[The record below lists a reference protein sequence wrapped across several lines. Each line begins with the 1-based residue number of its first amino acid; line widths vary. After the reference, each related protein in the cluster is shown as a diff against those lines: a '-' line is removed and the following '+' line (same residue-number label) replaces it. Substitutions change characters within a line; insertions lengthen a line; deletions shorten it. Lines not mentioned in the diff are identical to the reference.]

1 MLPPDQD
8 QTFRDPYDGHHDA
21 RQRGSSAGLLE
32 ESLPV
37 TGESPPVGGGRSTM
51 SRTRGGGLDTLMRE
65 CGLPPEDPWLREPH
79 GFLVKPDFKRHE
91 QSRSHYERDD
101 AVVGSQRRGSK
112 EQASNA
118 GVLASVIGMASRGG
132 FHRRYFRLE
141 KNELSYYRGLT
152 DKARLGAVNL
162 RDVEDVRLSR
172 VEDAPSHALDLVAAD
187 RVFTVGADTRAEL
200 ARWALAICS
209 RIAELETADALASNQ
224 HVACWKPLDDRYE
237 RPCDLSL
244 RLARAVGAEE
254 NGWEHG
260 FAVVLECAGAAENRR
275 GGVRAGDVLVG
286 VNDEC
291 FEGYDAALEALAA
304 AAFPCTLRL
313 LRDVGKSHVI
323 CEGWAFVDGRY
334 RYAEL
339 TRAELVATRPAPGRR
354 LAPRQDRAINL
365 AAVSTLVTRSDDD
378 EGTWEVLVELNGD
391 PNDVVALRL
400 ASAGDRDAWTEAISA
415 ARAPTPIGVRD
426 APRAETLEAT
436 SPYGP
441 MVGGDDG
448 GGADALAPHDE
459 PPPPPGAG
467 GAGEPPPRRRGWVAL
482 GGRRVFGV
490 LAEGRRRLYYFDEEP
505 EGDEAAPAGRV
516 ELDGARPSLRSN
528 PAALELLFEDTTK
541 PPLSVEPERDA
552 HLWHTLVADLA
563 DADTSKRFPALALEL
578 RASRDDVL
586 ILLGDLRFC
595 MIVKQ
600 GGETFAGKWAHCYG
614 AIERDELRLYSYS
627 RPNLSMVKS
636 PLALGRLLSAKPLA
650 ETPHRFELEIA
661 DVTAP
666 SGKVAFRF
674 EAPTVSAAESFVQRI
689 TTAAELALQKP
700 TVPAD
705 AAYQQSGW
713 AAPDQAA
720 TLHSPK

>member
-152 DKARLGAVNL
+152 DKARLGAVDL

-291 FEGYDAALEALAA
+291 FDGYDAALTALAA

-391 PNDVVALRL
+391 PND
-400 ASAGDRDAWTEAISA
+400 
-415 ARAPTPIGVRD
+415 
-426 APRAETLEAT
+426 
-436 SPYGP
+436 PYGP

-467 GAGEPPPRRRGWVAL
+467 GAGEPPLVQRRQRLPRRRRGWVAL

-614 AIERDELRLYSYS
+614 AIERDELRLYSDS

>member
-152 DKARLGAVNL
+152 DKATLGAVNL

-172 VEDAPSHALDLVAAD
+172 VEDAPSHALD
-187 RVFTVGADTRAEL
+187 
-200 ARWALAICS
+200 S

-275 GGVRAGDVLVG
+275 GG
-286 VNDEC
+286 
-291 FEGYDAALEALAA
+291 ALAA

-467 GAGEPPPRRRGWVAL
+467 GAGEPPR
-482 GGRRVFGV
+482 
-490 LAEGRRRLYYFDEEP
+490 GRRRLYYFDEEP